1 MRCVIYKGERKR
13 DTYLYVEREDDFA
26 RVPPALLAML
36 GTLQRVMSLELVE
49 GRSLA
54 QADAE
59 QVRQSLKQQGYY
71 LQMPPGEPGAPATR
85 Q

>member
-13 DTYLYVEREDDFA
+13 DTYLYVEREDEFA

-36 GTLQRVMSLELVE
+36 GRLQRVMSLELVE

-59 QVRQSLKQQGYY
+59 QVRQSLMQQGYY
-71 LQMPPGEPGAPATR
+71 LQMPPATPATR